1 MTGACSSQSACVVGH
16 PETVMKIHSKE
27 DQGYNRYKDQ
37 VLQAE
42 DTVGEAIEEVIRKHC
57 YSIPTQETSFEDE
70 TSFHLLL
77 GSLANPCNFSESG
90 TSTEWD
96 TPIKRNPG
104 PLKDLGCLK
113 EAHIDLED
121 KKYESQLSSV
131 LHLHPEA
138 EKKENHKKEEEGNG
152 DIKECKNDNG
162 LLLPLPHIP
171 QSFVGKTWS
180 QVMYEDDLKIEALV
194 REFRDGHFR
203 CYFESES
210 SANYEKKSKKQ
221 KQKVVANKTITESN
235 EASATKEAVPLFDH
249 VNMYD
254 GDDDDGDYNHSSLL
268 IPACKTPLEKKPEKR
283 TWRLASRCQVVKVS
297 HGTQTSMVNYPVVKK
312 RILRKYSDPTDAK
325 QARYELECEKTPDMK
340 TRLCALKLPEAYS
353 KIMSPLQP
361 KSLVYVLSSPEN
373 TQCSLKPVCFRKTGR
388 KRKSTESE
396 STMRYTYKM
405 TPFKFYDS
413 LTNRILKTQPKG
425 VACKPKTFTHVRQLF
440 RSLSPDIKQ
449 MNDSQNEDD
458 LSSCLEADI
467 PSEKDSS
474 ASYRKPGIRS
484 CSRSTQS
491 RNRIIL
497 SPLNF
502 SKPYTKGAMVL
513 SPLKNKTTEA
523 FNVCK
528 SRNSRRQALVKQDP
542 KSEQGS
548 SRNKLTGP
556 NSQTKSVR
564 TKVNLKRQRMEN
576 KGTKRPDF
584 VSASKT
590 SSEMLTKQQKNG
602 QKTPRA
608 DNKKKIK
615 FTKGLLSRR
624 KPEKKLE
631 ASKKTGLRS
640 SLEKENPN
648 IKVSEKSAEVLM
660 ERCKNPTEASRKQL
674 ENESSDNRRELRSS
688 RGKSYSNKPL
698 VKRNLSDLLSSD
710 YVEIHYEKG
719 KPVLSKGGEH
729 CYYHGQI
736 RGNDMSNVAVS
747 TCNGLHGMFDD
758 GTHTYLIEPLQQIHP
773 QYKRHKTRQHTNN
786 FAKSVVNL
794 VDAVFKEQLHTRV
807 VLVGVEIW
815 TDRDQIPV
823 GEKPMEMLRDFSK
836 YRQHSIRQRADAVHL
851 FSNVT
856 FHYARSSIAYF
867 GGICSASRG
876 VGVNELF
883 EATECGNGYV
893 EPGEECDC
901 GVRVECYGDCC
912 KKCSL
917 SNGAHCSDGPCCNNT
932 CLFYPRGYDCRY
944 AVNDCDITEMCPG
957 DSGQC
962 PPNLHKQDGYH
973 CNSNQGRC
981 YNGECKTRDNQCRYI
996 WGAKAGGSDKF
1007 CYEKLNTEGTEK
1019 GNCGRDGDKWIQC
1032 NKHDVFCGYLLCT
1045 SIGRIPRVGFIKGDV
1060 TPASF
1065 NHQGRLVDCSGGH
1078 VLLDDET
1085 DLGYVEDGTPCG
1097 PSMMCLDRKCL
1108 PIPSLNMSACP
1119 SGSNGPVCSGHGVCN
1134 NEATCTCDP
1143 TWAGTDCSI
1152 YDPVKEPPPNPD
1164 DGPKGPSAT
1173 NLIIGSIAGAILV
1186 AAIVL
1191 GGTGWGFKFLSN
1203 QMDPISRARIGRT
1216 LRLTYTLL
1224 IIGILCVGPH
1234 MCQIDPLALG
1244 KADPQCWESS
1254 SALLL
1259 EMRKPRISDTVSGFW
1274 DFMIYLRSSDN
1285 MKHGALFW
1293 DLAQLFW
1300 DIYVDCVLSRTHGLG
1315 RRQLSERKQEIMTLH
1330 SFITDKSYIR
1340 GQRSD
1345 FPKNEYTEDL
1355 IGIHVPRSVPGVLGR
1370 ITKSLGLKRSSRM

>member
-1 MTGACSSQSACVVGH
+1 MNDKCMPAGDQSAPSAQETGRRQNEPLTKIENSSGLSIGYDQPVPGTSAKQNRQGYCSCCQVLYNSLEQHILTTRHRDFVSNSRNNVAANSLMERFLQDVIQHHPYRYNDIRPTHADLPSLNLPLVPKEELSDVYCLPEDERETVGTREEMPSTDDESGPVILVKEVKSIMDNRQNKRKALQTHKFNRSSFPGSTMPTEDLKRHSFSSVTVKSNSPTQGFLHRTSSNTDSSLYENPLPHNQPCSSQTAQNPSVSRRNAIVANCDLKADINTELLKHNNNSVSGTAFNILPAIKHISAGPSFTVSHSSAFGIPKHHSEQSQGKCADSQSHLRNMTGACSSQRTCAVGH
-16 PETVMKIHSKE
+16 PGTVMKIHSKE

-96 TPIKRNPG
+96 TPIKRDPG

-210 SANYEKKSKKQ
+210 SASYGKKSKKQ
-221 KQKVVANKTITESN
+221 KQKVVANKTFTESN

-249 VNMYD
+249 VNM
-254 GDDDDGDYNHSSLL
+254 DDDDDGGDYNHSSLL
-268 IPACKTPLEKKPEKR
+268 IPVCKTPLEKKPEKR

-297 HGTQTSMVNYPVVKK
+297 HGTQTSIVNYPVVKK

-325 QARYELECEKTPDMK
+325 QTRYELDCEKTPDMK

-353 KIMSPLQP
+353 KIMSPFQP
-361 KSLVYVLSSPEN
+361 KSLVYVLSSPET
-373 TQCSLKPVCFRKTGR
+373 TQCPLKPVCFRKTGR

-396 STMRYTYKM
+396 STIRYTYKM
-405 TPFKFYDS
+405 TPLKFYDS

-425 VACKPKTFTHVRQLF
+425 VACKPKTFTHVRKLF

-449 MNDSQNEDD
+449 MNDSQNESD

-467 PSEKDSS
+467 PPEKDSS

-484 CSRSTQS
+484 CSRSNLS

-497 SPLNF
+497 SPLNS
-502 SKPYTKGAMVL
+502 SKPYTKGAMIL
-513 SPLKNKTTEA
+513 SPQKNKTTES

-528 SRNSRRQALVKQDP
+528 NRNSRRQTLVKQDP

-590 SSEMLTKQQKNG
+590 SSEMLTKRQKNG

-615 FTKGLLSRR
+615 FTKGLLSRG

-631 ASKKTGLRS
+631 ASRKTGLRS

-698 VKRNLSDLLSSD
+698 VKRNL
-710 YVEIHYEKG
+710 
-719 KPVLSKGGEH
+719 
-729 CYYHGQI
+729 
-736 RGNDMSNVAVS
+736 
-747 TCNGLHGMFDD
+747 
-758 GTHTYLIEPLQQIHP
+758 
-773 QYKRHKTRQHTNN
+773 
-786 FAKSVVNL
+786 
-794 VDAVFKEQLHTRV
+794 
-807 VLVGVEIW
+807 
-815 TDRDQIPV
+815 
-823 GEKPMEMLRDFSK
+823 
-836 YRQHSIRQRADAVHL
+836 
-851 FSNVT
+851 
-856 FHYARSSIAYF
+856 RSS
-867 GGICSASRG
+867 S
-876 VGVNELF
+876 
-883 EATECGNGYV
+883 
-893 EPGEECDC
+893 
-901 GVRVECYGDCC
+901 
-912 KKCSL
+912 K
-917 SNGAHCSDGPCCNNT
+917 
-932 CLFYPRGYDCRY
+932 
-944 AVNDCDITEMCPG
+944 
-957 DSGQC
+957 
-962 PPNLHKQDGYH
+962 
-973 CNSNQGRC
+973 
-981 YNGECKTRDNQCRYI
+981 
-996 WGAKAGGSDKF
+996 
-1007 CYEKLNTEGTEK
+1007 
-1019 GNCGRDGDKWIQC
+1019 
-1032 NKHDVFCGYLLCT
+1032 
-1045 SIGRIPRVGFIKGDV
+1045 SI
-1060 TPASF
+1060 
-1065 NHQGRLVDCSGGH
+1065 
-1078 VLLDDET
+1078 
-1085 DLGYVEDGTPCG
+1085 
-1097 PSMMCLDRKCL
+1097 
-1108 PIPSLNMSACP
+1108 
-1119 SGSNGPVCSGHGVCN
+1119 
-1134 NEATCTCDP
+1134 
-1143 TWAGTDCSI
+1143 
-1152 YDPVKEPPPNPD
+1152 
-1164 DGPKGPSAT
+1164 
-1173 NLIIGSIAGAILV
+1173 
-1186 AAIVL
+1186 
-1191 GGTGWGFKFLSN
+1191 
-1203 QMDPISRARIGRT
+1203 
-1216 LRLTYTLL
+1216 
-1224 IIGILCVGPH
+1224 
-1234 MCQIDPLALG
+1234 
-1244 KADPQCWESS
+1244 
-1254 SALLL
+1254 
-1259 EMRKPRISDTVSGFW
+1259 
-1274 DFMIYLRSSDN
+1274 
-1285 MKHGALFW
+1285 
-1293 DLAQLFW
+1293 
-1300 DIYVDCVLSRTHGLG
+1300 
-1315 RRQLSERKQEIMTLH
+1315 
-1330 SFITDKSYIR
+1330 
-1340 GQRSD
+1340 
-1345 FPKNEYTEDL
+1345 
-1355 IGIHVPRSVPGVLGR
+1355 
-1370 ITKSLGLKRSSRM
+1370 